1 MNKKRNKQL
10 KLTESEI
17 REQKRRT
24 TKENRRKILLTN
36 FRQDRRPISEAL
48 VAKLAWPW
56 PKSKDQLKESFKRL
70 RIVKI
75 QDVAEL
81 LDWKNILEDMSI
93 CERFATSEQKVDH
106 VFKILVEESKS
117 LSEVAKEKNTIE
129 NMIAEADKMK
139 NLTKPIRKQLTQALI
154 KTARNLSGKQVC
166 KLNWVAEPKLSSSLS
181 D

>member
-1 MNKKRNKQL
+1 MNVPQY
-10 KLTESEI
+10 
-17 REQKRRT
+17 
-24 TKENRRKILLTN
+24 
-36 FRQDRRPISEAL
+36 RPISEAL

-154 KTARNLSGKQVC
+154 TTARNLSGKQVC